1 MPHLR
6 PLALLLLLFCLHP
19 GIAASAEDNHQ
30 PAPLGWVYL
39 RDGMH
44 ELTSRPGKHKEKS
57 DHLTQGALAPV
68 LKITE
73 RGGVKW
79 AQIRILNLGTASS
92 QTGWLEEAGPADIL
106 PAENYP
112 PDADLLR
119 QLGAPYLDDF
129 TAEHTKVARFLVR
142 QDPRPPLLL
151 CYVFADPLPT
161 AKLVVFTPSQG
172 KYLPGASLDFPIS
185 ELKAGIISLEVRD
198 LVGDGNEYLVS
209 REPFR
214 VGPETR
220 GVNVVIRRITES
232 TFLTVWQ
239 APVEFRN
246 LSEFKSKMQILQPP
260 ERNIGTPGTVTTGQ
274 VTFHP
279 RGNGQEPIWKG
290 KVEFFALGRE
300 AAVDSVSIEKA
311 CAWDGKEFAPLQ

>member
-1 MPHLR
+1 MPNLR
-6 PLALLLLLFCLHP
+6 PLPPLLLLLCLHP
-19 GIAASAEDNHQ
+19 LIAASAEEHHQ
-30 PAPLGWVYL
+30 PPPLGWIYL
-39 RDGMH
+39 HDSVH
-44 ELTSRPGKHKEKS
+44 ELSSRPGKHNPKPY
-57 DHLTQGALAPV
+57 HLTQGTLAPV
-68 LKITE
+68 VKITE
-73 RGGVKW
+73 KGAAKW
-79 AQIRILNLGTASS
+79 AQVRILDLATASS
-92 QTGWLEEAGPADIL
+92 QTGWLEAGPADIL
-106 PAENYP
+106 PAETYP
-112 PDADLLR
+112 PDSDLLR
-119 QLGAPYLDDF
+119 QLGAPYLDDI

-151 CYVFADPLPT
+151 GYVFADLLPT

-198 LVGDGNEYLVS
+198 LVGDSNECVVS

-214 VGPETR
+214 MGSEMR
-220 GVNVVIRRITES
+220 GVNVVIRRITAS

-246 LSEFKSKMQILQPP
+246 LAEFKPKLQILHPP
-260 ERNIGTPGTVTTGQ
+260 EGNIGTPGTVTTGE

-290 KVEFFALGRE
+290 KVEFFAVGRE
-300 AAVDSVSIEKA
+300 AAVDSVPIEKA